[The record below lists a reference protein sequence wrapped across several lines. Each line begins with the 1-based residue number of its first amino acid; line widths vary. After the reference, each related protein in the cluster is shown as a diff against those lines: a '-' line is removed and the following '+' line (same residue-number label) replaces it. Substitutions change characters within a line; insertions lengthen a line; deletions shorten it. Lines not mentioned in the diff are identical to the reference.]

1 MKRQFFVVILFVVL
15 ILVLAGVNAISYTK
29 LEQKPDSEYFPNR
42 SSYNSGTTGTSAFY
56 SLLAETKNKVVRWQQ
71 PPSALNASA
80 NSKIRTFVIIGEPRR
95 FVSDEETE
103 TLLRWVSRGGRL
115 VLIDRYPH
123 PGLIG
128 TEGKWKLTAVSP
140 TESSEVN
147 IDQSNP
153 ASLTDGVTAAKP
165 VQPTNLMKG
174 IIAVQPSKLASTI
187 QVNYSDKEGISP
199 AKITPADIPPPR
211 PAPKAGKFSGKF
223 MGQPSANKTGS
234 SPPSSSPVLSSN
246 STPPPSGSGKSTIRI
261 GTAADKDDNFDGPV
275 TSAAPVILLA
285 NPERDIL
292 ADYPHGAGHIVFLTD
307 PFIVSNA
314 GIKLVDNATLAI
326 NMVAVDDGTI
336 AFDEYH
342 QGYGSENTFL
352 RYFAGTP
359 VPALLGQAALLIL
372 VLVWTRG
379 KRFARPLP
387 AAVKDRRSKLEYV
400 AAMADLQRSTR
411 AYDLAIENVY
421 TQTKREMIRLVSADN
436 TIQRKQ
442 LAQAVAERA
451 GLDAKSLY
459 LLMAKCED
467 IIAGEPTNARETMN
481 LITELRALEEKLGVH
496 RKRTAA
502 PRK

>member
-1 MKRQFFVVILFVVL
+1 MKRQFFVVIFLVVL

-29 LEQKPDSEYFPNR
+29 TEQKPDSEYAPNR
-42 SSYNSGTTGTSAFY
+42 STYNSGTTGTSAFY

-71 PPSALNASA
+71 PVSALHASA
-80 NSKIRTFVIIGEPRR
+80 NSKISTFVIIGEPRR
-95 FVSDEETE
+95 YVSDEEAE
-103 TLLRWVSRGGRL
+103 TLLRWVGKGGRL
-115 VLIDRYPH
+115 VLIDRFPH
-123 PGLIG
+123 PGLM
-128 TEGKWKLTAVSP
+128 EAENKWKLTAVSGAG
-140 TESSEVN
+140 SSGLY

-153 ASLTDGVTAAKP
+153 ASLIDGVTAAKP
-165 VQPTNLMKG
+165 VQPASLMKG

-187 QVNYSDKEGISP
+187 KITYSDKDDSG
-199 AKITPADIPPPR
+199 AVKLKPADIPPPPR
-211 PAPKAGKFSGKF
+211 PSPKTGKFA
-223 MGQPSANKTGS
+223 GQPSANKTKS
-234 SPPSSSPVLSSN
+234 SPPILSSS
-246 STPPPSGSGKSTIRI
+246 STPPLYDSNKPPVRI
-261 GTAADKDDNFDGPV
+261 DTADTPEDLDDPV
-275 TSAAPVILLA
+275 IPTAPVILLA

-292 ADYPHGAGHIVFLTD
+292 ADYPYGAGHIVFLSD

-314 GIKLVDNATLAI
+314 GIKLVDNATLAV
-326 NMVAVDDGTI
+326 NMVNVIDGTI

-342 QGYGSENTFL
+342 QGYGSESTFL

-359 VPALLGQAALLIL
+359 VPALAGQAALLIL

-421 TQTKREMIRLVSADN
+421 TQTKREMIRLVGADN
-436 TIQRKQ
+436 TIPRKQ

-467 IIAGEPTNARETMN
+467 IIHGEPTNARETMS
-481 LITELRALEEKLGVH
+481 LITELRALEEKLGLH
-496 RKRTAA
+496 RKRTAG
-502 PRK
+502 PKKIM